1 MRRYHSR
8 EGRQR
13 ASFAGARRCLSV
25 RSCARASVSGL
36 PSPRHVLVALCAA
49 LALLAAGAGRAQA
62 APPPNIVYVLT
73 DDLSTDLVQYMPAV
87 QQMQRDGVTFS
98 NYFVSDS
105 LCCPSRASLFTGNYP
120 HTTNV
125 RSNVWPTGGWQ
136 VFDARGEERSTF
148 ATDLHARGYRTAL
161 MGKYLNQYQPT
172 SGHVPPG
179 WSDWEVA
186 GKGYHEY
193 DYNLNV
199 NGTVVR
205 HGHKPSDYL
214 TDVIARDSVGFI
226 KRSVRSHQ
234 PFFLELATFAP
245 HGPATPAPQDRRKF
259 PGLKAPR
266 TPAWDTTPTNA
277 PSWLQVRPPLTTK
290 QIEGIDARYRKRAQS
305 VQAVDR
311 MLTRLRATLQRLGIA
326 QSTYVVFSS
335 DNGFHLGQ
343 YRLTAGKMTAFD
355 TDIHVPL
362 IITGPGI
369 PPSSRVGQIAENVDM
384 RSTFD
389 ALAGT
394 VPGQQVEGRSLLELM
409 DGQVSGP
416 WRQSALVEHLGPDL
430 DPSDP
435 DYQSAPGGN
444 PTTYAAVR
452 QASSLYVQYDNGERE
467 YYDLTNDPNE
477 LDNVYATLDDTRRRQ
492 LAALAARL
500 TGCTTEVACF
510 DAPGSP

>member
-1 MRRYHSR
+1 
-8 EGRQR
+8 
-13 ASFAGARRCLSV
+13 
-25 RSCARASVSGL
+25 L
-36 PSPRHVLVALCAA
+36 PSLRRILIA
-49 LALLAAGAGRAQA
+49 LAAACLLLAAGAASAHAQQ
-62 APPPNIVYVLT
+62 PPNIVFVLT
-73 DDLSTDLVQYMPAV
+73 DDLSDDLVQYMPTV
-87 QQMQRDGVTFS
+87 QQMQQQGVTFT
-98 NYFVSDS
+98 NYFVTDS
-105 LCCPSRASLFTGNYP
+105 LCCPSRASLFTGDYP
-120 HTTNV
+120 HTTDV

-136 VFDARGEERSTF
+136 VFDDRGEESSTY
-148 ATDLHARGYRTAL
+148 ATDLQSRGYRTAL

-179 WSDWEVA
+179 WNDWEVS

-214 TDVIARDSVGFI
+214 TDVISRDSVSFI
-226 KRSVRSHQ
+226 KDSVHSHQ
-234 PFFLELATFAP
+234 PFFLELSTFAP
-245 HGPATPAPQDRRKF
+245 HGPATPAPQDKDKF

-266 TPAWDTTPTNA
+266 TPAWDVTPTNA
-277 PSWLQVRPPLTTK
+277 PSWLQVRPPLSAK
-290 QIEGIDARYRKRAQS
+290 QITGIDERYRKRAQS

-311 MLTRLRATLQRLGIA
+311 MMAHVRATLARLGVA
-326 QSTYVVFSS
+326 QNTYVVFTS

-355 TDIHVPL
+355 TDVHVPL
-362 IITGPGI
+362 VISGPGI
-369 PPSSRVGQIAENVDM
+369 PPSSRVGQIAENVDL

-394 VPGQQVEGRSLLELM
+394 VPGQQVEGHSLLDLM
-409 DGQVSGP
+409 EGQVTGP

-444 PTTYAAVR
+444 PTTYVAVR
-452 QASSLYVQYDNGERE
+452 QQDSLYVQYDNGERE
-467 YYDLTNDPNE
+467 YYDLTSDPYE
-477 LDNVYATLDDTRRRQ
+477 LDNVYASLDDARRRQ
-492 LAALAARL
+492 LAALATRL
-500 TGCTTEVACF
+500 TTCTNEVACF
-510 DAPGSP
+510 DVPGS